1 MAHILSYGS
10 LNLDLVYQ
18 VPHFVQ
24 AGETLSS
31 TSRTVHCGGKGLN
44 QSITAARAG
53 GTVSHAGK
61 IGGDGTVLT
70 DILRESGVDTDFV
83 TVGDGPSGHAVIQVD
98 PSGQN
103 CILLFGG
110 CNQEITHE
118 EIDRVLARF
127 QAGDYLILQNEINGL
142 DHLMTQAA
150 RRGLRIV
157 FNPSP
162 IDVSISR
169 LPLGEAWLL
178 IFNEIEGAALAG
190 CDDEEGILNTLRQ
203 RWPRCRLL
211 LTLGSH
217 GCVYDN
223 GQRRLRQGIYQVE
236 TVDTT
241 AAGDTFTGY
250 FVAPWTR
257 CSAAPSGEG
266 SKSHTVNGPGEISG
280 AVRFAEGEYRAFTA
294 DSLLFPT
301 IQREEV
307 FPMEIP
313 PLFALKPQALTG
325 RRRR

>member
-44 QSITAARAG
+44 QSIAAARAG

-70 DILRESGVDTDFV
+70 DILRESGVGTDFV

-127 QAGDYLILQNEINGL
+127 QTGDYLILQNEINGL
-142 DHLMTQAA
+142 DYLMTQAA

-162 IDVSISR
+162 IDESIFR

-190 CDDEEGILNTLRQ
+190 CDDEEDILNTLRR

-223 GQRRLRQGIYQVE
+223 GQRRLRQGIYQVG

-241 AAGDTFTGY
+241 A
-250 FVAPWTR
+250 
-257 CSAAPSGEG
+257 
-266 SKSHTVNGPGEISG
+266 
-280 AVRFAEGEYRAFTA
+280 
-294 DSLLFPT
+294 
-301 IQREEV
+301 
-307 FPMEIP
+307 
-313 PLFALKPQALTG
+313 
-325 RRRR
+325 RRRYLHRLLRGLYGGGASGGGVSGSGIPCGGHRRVTTRRRSVYPHHGRGAALHPPTGGVNHIR

>member
-1 MAHILSYGS
+1 MQPASEPVRPKSVVCIGAFCIDMVCAVQEPVQTGQAVCCS
-10 LNLDLVYQ
+10 
-18 VPHFVQ
+18 HF
-24 AGETLSS
+24 
-31 TSRTVHCGGKGLN
+31 SRTLGGKGLN
-44 QSITAARAG
+44 QSIAAARAG

-250 FVAPWTR
+250 FVACMAAGRPEEECLDLASR
-257 CSAAPSGEG
+257 AAAIAVSRPGAAPSIPAMDEVQRCTLRRGE
-266 SKSHTVNGPGEISG
+266 
-280 AVRFAEGEYRAFTA
+280 
-294 DSLLFPT
+294 
-301 IQREEV
+301 
-307 FPMEIP
+307 
-313 PLFALKPQALTG
+313 
-325 RRRR
+325 

>member
-24 AGETLSS
+24 AGGTLSS

-44 QSITAARAG
+44 QSIAAARAG

-70 DILRESGVDTDFV
+70 DILRESGVDTAFL

-110 CNQEITHE
+110 CNQEITPE

-127 QAGDYLILQNEINGL
+127 QTGDYLILQNEINGL
-142 DHLMTQAA
+142 DYLITQAA

-162 IDVSISR
+162 IDESIFR

-190 CDDEEGILNTLRQ
+190 CDDEEDILNTLRR

-217 GCVYDN
+217 
-223 GQRRLRQGIYQVE
+223 QAE

-250 FVAPWTR
+250 FVACMAAGRPEEECLDLASR
-257 CSAAPSGEG
+257 AAAIAVSRPGAAPSIPTMDEVQRCTLRRGE
-266 SKSHTVNGPGEISG
+266 
-280 AVRFAEGEYRAFTA
+280 
-294 DSLLFPT
+294 
-301 IQREEV
+301 
-307 FPMEIP
+307 
-313 PLFALKPQALTG
+313 
-325 RRRR
+325 